1 MITPIVVVTSKVCK
15 YWIPSNCCSK
25 VFCTISYMCVFV
37 QCLTN
42 VSIISGML
50 EGYGKGQETPT
61 ITFYMI
67 KARIN
72 RYLQARLLWS
82 FLFNIVDVC

>member
-1 MITPIVVVTSKVCK
+1 
-15 YWIPSNCCSK
+15 
-25 VFCTISYMCVFV
+25 
-37 QCLTN
+37 
-42 VSIISGML
+42 ML